1 MTESKITAFHDSF
14 ERCMATG
21 PRFFDVFYDH
31 FLKSSPEIVAKFQ
44 GTDLKRQK
52 QNLRL
57 SLHMM
62 VGALVLHSPD
72 YSMLAYVAEH
82 HAHANRDI
90 PPHLYPLWLDSLIFA
105 AKTCDPSFDA
115 ETEKNWRTAM
125 QPGIDYIVS
134 LY

>member
-1 MTESKITAFHDSF
+1 MTEGEIAAFHDSF
-14 ERCMATG
+14 QRCMETG
-21 PRFFDVFYDH
+21 LRFVDVFYDH
-31 FLKSSPEIVAKFQ
+31 FLKSSPEITAKFR
-44 GTDLKRQK
+44 GTDFRRQK
-52 QNLRL
+52 HKLQL

-82 HAHANRDI
+82 HARTNWDI

-105 AKTCDPSFDA
+105 VKTCDPSFDG